1 MPGNNTWRR
10 TTRRRSPPP
19 PTESARACRNPSG
32 GLPSHE
38 PPRLGQ
44 GPLTLSV
51 RLAGKQVSLFLSVL
65 GGNDIKS
72 VLSPA
77 TRAHSQLSAR
87 RTHLPM
93 PMSLSTEVRMIKGV
107 GPQRAELLAERGI
120 HTLEDLLGYLPF
132 RYEDRIHFS
141 KVKDIQPNG
150 TYTISARVMSGQVVR
165 NMRFRRDAIY
175 HLLVQDEARGQLPC
189 KFFHGGYLEGRL
201 KPGQLLILHG
211 KVEIDRMRPAR
222 LEMINPQIE
231 LLNSEEMD
239 STEVGRIVPIYEA
252 IGTFSSKQIRRA
264 LYTAVQL
271 VDQQMPDVLPEGLR
285 ARLGYPARGDAIIR
299 THFPEPAESLEG
311 LNTFRSPAQQR
322 LIFEEFFL
330 YQLSLGL
337 DRRATRKENAIAFR
351 VREDR
356 IREALKRILPFKPTE
371 AQKRVLAE
379 IVADLEKPEPM
390 NRLLQGDVGSGKTI
404 IALQA
409 AVISIEN
416 GTQAALM
423 APTEILAVQHFLSAR
438 RILGQAGYRVEL
450 LIHGLKSAEKQAA
463 LERIRS
469 GEAQLVIGT
478 HALIEENVQFA
489 RIGFVAIDEQHRFG
503 VLQRKRLMDKAASY
517 GHAPHVLVLTATPI
531 PRTLSL
537 TLYGDLDVSVL
548 DELPPG
554 RTPIET
560 RTTSEQHL
568 VGVWEFLRREVAAG
582 HQGYIVY
589 PVIEESKLE
598 LKAAMEEYER
608 LSREVFP
615 KLKLGLLH
623 GRLSSEEKDEVM
635 QRFHKNE
642 AQILVATTVVE
653 VGVDVPN
660 ATVMVIEHAERFG
673 LSQLH
678 QLRGRIGRGAQKSH
692 CILVAPFRMSDEG
705 RARLETM
712 VRTSNGFEIAE
723 TDLLLRGPGEFFGTR
738 QAGNLGF
745 HIANPLRDREFL
757 ELARRE
763 AFVLA
768 DDAAQ
773 QETLQLLLRMLPP
786 EWQRRYHLAHIG

>member
-1 MPGNNTWRR
+1 MT
-10 TTRRRSPPP
+10 
-19 PTESARACRNPSG
+19 
-32 GLPSHE
+32 
-38 PPRLGQ
+38 Q
-44 GPLTLSV
+44 
-51 RLAGKQVSLFLSVL
+51 
-65 GGNDIKS
+65 
-72 VLSPA
+72 
-77 TRAHSQLSAR
+77 
-87 RTHLPM
+87 
-93 PMSLSTEVRMIKGV
+93 SLSTEVRMIKGV
-107 GPQRAELLAERGI
+107 GPQRAELLAQRGI

-150 TYTISARVMSGQVVR
+150 TYTIRARVMSGQAVR
-165 NMRFRRDAIY
+165 SMRGRDAIY
-175 HLLVQDEARGQLPC
+175 HLLVQDDAGGSLPC

-211 KVEIDRMRPAR
+211 KAEVDKLRPAR
-222 LEMINPQIE
+222 LEMVNPQIE
-231 LLNSEEMD
+231 LLSNEETD

-252 IGTFSSKQIRRA
+252 IGTFGSRAIRRA
-264 LYTAVQL
+264 MYAAVQHI
-271 VDQQMPDVLPEGLR
+271 DPRTPDLLPEGLR
-285 ARLGYPARGDAIIR
+285 TRLAYPSRGQALMH
-299 THFPEPAESLEG
+299 THFPASGESLG
-311 LNTFRSPAQQR
+311 ALNAFHSPSQQR

-330 YQLSLGL
+330 YQLSLAL
-337 DRRATRKENAIAFR
+337 DRKATRKENAIAFR
-351 VREDR
+351 VRQDPV
-356 IREALKRILPFKPTE
+356 REALKRILPFKPTA

-379 IVADLEKPEPM
+379 IAGDLEQPAPM

-409 AVISIEN
+409 AVIAIEN

-438 RILGQAGYRVEL
+438 RILAKTGYRVEL
-450 LIHGLKSAEKQAA
+450 LISGLKGAEKSAA

-469 GEAQLVIGT
+469 GGAQLVIGT
-478 HALIEENVQFA
+478 HALIEDNVEFA
-489 RIGFVAIDEQHRFG
+489 RLGFVAIDEQHRFG
-503 VLQRKRLMDKAASY
+503 VLQRKRLMDKAAAR

-554 RTPIET
+554 RTPIVT
-560 RTTSEQHL
+560 RMTSEPHL
-568 VGVWEFLRREVAAG
+568 AGVWESLRREVAAG

-589 PVIEESKLE
+589 PVIEESKLD

-608 LSREVFP
+608 LSSEVFP
-615 KLKLGLLH
+615 TLKLGLLH
-623 GRLSSEEKDEVM
+623 GRLSSEEKDDVM
-635 QRFHKNE
+635 QRFRTNQ

-660 ATVMVIEHAERFG
+660 ATVMIIEHAERFG

-678 QLRGRIGRGAQKSH
+678 QLRGRIGRGAEKSH
-692 CILVAPFRMSDEG
+692 CILVAPKHMTEEA

-723 TDLLLRGPGEFFGTR
+723 TDLQLRGPGEFFGTR
-738 QAGNLGF
+738 QSGDLGF
-745 HIANPLRDREFL
+745 HIANPLRDRELL

-763 AFVLA
+763 AFGLV
-768 DDAAQ
+768 DDPAQ
-773 QETLQLLLRMLPP
+773 EHSLRHILGSLSPQ
-786 EWQRRYHLAHIG
+786 WQRRYHLARVG